1 MKNILVAM
9 VREPCLMLNYSL
21 KWDEGQG
28 ENLPKTRYGNSSP
41 TPTPHTIPKNTQNK
55 IKLKNSLKW
64 DEGQGENLPKTRYG
78 NSSPTPTPHIIPTV
92 SDYEVRTE

>member
-41 TPTPHTIPKNTQNK
+41 TPTPH
-55 IKLKNSLKW
+55 
-64 DEGQGENLPKTRYG
+64 
-78 NSSPTPTPHIIPTV
+78 IIPTV